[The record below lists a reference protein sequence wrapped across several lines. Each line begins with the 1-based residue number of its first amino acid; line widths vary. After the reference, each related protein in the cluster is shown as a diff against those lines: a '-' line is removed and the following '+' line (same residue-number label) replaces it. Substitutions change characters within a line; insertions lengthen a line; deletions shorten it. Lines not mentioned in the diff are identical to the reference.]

1 MLILALIAIAVLLG
15 AFFPIVR
22 MLLGPRDK
30 EQSLSELE
38 CEMMALD
45 AEYARA
51 VQGAAKESNILKQA
65 SQSPG

>member
-1 MLILALIAIAVLLG
+1 MFILALIAIAVLLG

-22 MLLGPRDK
+22 MLLGFREK

-51 VQGAAKESNILKQA
+51 VQGAAEESNILKQV
-65 SQSPG
+65 S